1 MPEAHQGPIR
11 VVIADDHPIVLAGL
25 ESLLQRESDIVVV
38 HRCADGVE
46 TLRAVAKHE
55 PDVLVLDLRMPRADG
70 VTVLRHMH
78 EQRSR
83 TRTVLLAAVVDDEE
97 LVEAIRLGVKGIVL
111 KEMAPQFLVECLREV
126 YLGRAWFEQRAVG
139 DAMDKL
145 VRREAAAREVSG
157 LLSRREI
164 EVVRGVAQGFRNR
177 QIAERLGIAE
187 GTVKLHLHT
196 VYTKL
201 GVDGRTALLAKL
213 QQKSFF

>member
-1 MPEAHQGPIR
+1 MPEARQKPMR

-25 ESLLQRESDIVVV
+25 ETLLQREGDIVVV

-70 VTVLRHMH
+70 VAVLRHMH
-78 EQRSR
+78 EQRLP

-126 YLGRAWFEQRAVG
+126 HVGGQWFEQRTVG
-139 DAMDKL
+139 EAMDKL
-145 VRREAAAREVSG
+145 VRREDAAREVSG
-157 LLSRREI
+157 LLSRREL
-164 EVVRGVAQGFRNR
+164 EVVRGVAQGLRNR

-201 GVDGRTALLAKL
+201 GVDGRTALLVKL
-213 QQKSFF
+213 QQKSFI

>member
-1 MPEAHQGPIR
+1 MSVSNQPRIR

-25 ESLLQRESDIVVV
+25 ETLLQREGDIVVV

-55 PDVLVLDLRMPRADG
+55 PDVLVLDLRMPRAEG

-78 EQRSR
+78 EQRLP
-83 TRTVLLAAVVDDEE
+83 TRTVLLAAVVDDDD
-97 LVEAIRLGVKGIVL
+97 LLEAIRLGVKGIVL
-111 KEMAPQFLVECLREV
+111 KEMAPQVLVECLREV
-126 YLGRAWFEQRAVG
+126 YVGGQWFEQRAVG

-145 VRREAAAREVSG
+145 VRREAAAREVG
-157 LLSRREI
+157 GMLSRREL
-164 EVVRGVAQGFRNR
+164 EVVRGVAQGLRNR
-177 QIAERLGIAE
+177 QIAERMGIAE

-201 GVDGRTALLAKL
+201 GVDGRTALLVKL
-213 QQKSFF
+213 QQKSFI

>member
-1 MPEAHQGPIR
+1 MSVSNQPRIR

-25 ESLLQRESDIVVV
+25 ETLLQREGDIVVV

-78 EQRSR
+78 EQRLP
-83 TRTVLLAAVVDDEE
+83 TRTVLLAAVVDDDD
-97 LVEAIRLGVKGIVL
+97 LLEAIRLGVKGIVL
-111 KEMAPQFLVECLREV
+111 KEMAPQVLVECLREV
-126 YLGRAWFEQRAVG
+126 YVGGQWFEQRAVG

-145 VRREAAAREVSG
+145 VRREAAAREVG
-157 LLSRREI
+157 GMLSRREL
-164 EVVRGVAQGFRNR
+164 EVVRGVAQGLRNR
-177 QIAERLGIAE
+177 QIAERMGIAE

-201 GVDGRTALLAKL
+201 GVDGRTALLVKL
-213 QQKSFF
+213 QQKSFI